1 MVAILAY
8 SRPGQLRR
16 SKKLAGNERVTENL
30 KQAITIFAS
39 LAKTIQVLMELQKNQ
54 FRVTKGHGRLSL
66 PMNLSLMFEI
76 RLCDASLNLSLNFEG
91 FKRQCYYTQRA
102 KNVSM
107 FDYEVFGCLES
118 IHA

>member
-1 MVAILAY
+1 MVTILAY

-39 LAKTIQVLMELQKNQ
+39 LAKTIQVLMELQKKSVSSIQ
-54 FRVTKGHGRLSL
+54 RHGIERLSL

-76 RLCDASLNLSLNFEG
+76 RFVRRK
-91 FKRQCYYTQRA
+91 FKF
-102 KNVSM
+102 K
-107 FDYEVFGCLES
+107 FKF
-118 IHA
+118 

>member
-1 MVAILAY
+1 MVTILAY

-16 SKKLAGNERVTENL
+16 SKKLAGNEGVTENL

-76 RLCDASLNLSLNFEG
+76 RFVRRK
-91 FKRQCYYTQRA
+91 FKF
-102 KNVSM
+102 K
-107 FDYEVFGCLES
+107 FKF
-118 IHA
+118 